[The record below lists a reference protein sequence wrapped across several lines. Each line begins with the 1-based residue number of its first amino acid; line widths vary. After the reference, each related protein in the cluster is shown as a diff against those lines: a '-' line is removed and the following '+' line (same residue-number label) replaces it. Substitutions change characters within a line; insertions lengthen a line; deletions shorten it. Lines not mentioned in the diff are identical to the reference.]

1 MPSRRALPN
10 RTTEELLVRK
20 PLRIRSVWVWLTGN
34 RKVFAPP
41 GVNPSW
47 ANWRDQVDG
56 NSNSV
61 AGESRAGAET
71 QPRNT
76 SFMQFAIL
84 ATQQHEWAHRIASH
98 GSSFF
103 VHESLILATPLAA
116 VVGFGL
122 AFFIKSNFALS
133 LAWPFNKFHQALH
146 FQQFSGQHF
155 SARLFYSHLCCCF
168 APFSSATFCAL
179 CWF

>member
-34 RKVFAPP
+34 RESFCSAG

-122 AFFIKSNFALS
+122 AFFYQKQFCTFFG
-133 LAWPFNKFHQALH
+133 LAF
-146 FQQFSGQHF
+146 
-155 SARLFYSHLCCCF
+155 
-168 APFSSATFCAL
+168 
-179 CWF
+179 